1 MLRIAT
7 AQLPITSDPETNA
20 AAICDLIREAAAS
33 GADCIHFPE
42 AALSGYVKTQIKSW
56 SDVDWKALDASLNEV
71 RACCAET
78 GIWAFVGCNHRHPE
92 VTRPLNSLHII
103 DGHGHAVA
111 RYDKQYCSNS
121 EITDWY
127 AAGNKPITVDIKGIR
142 LGFLI
147 CIEVQFPELFM
158 EYERLGVDCL
168 CLSSGPGLEMF
179 RIQCQ
184 GHAASNCFWLSYSV
198 PENGSEKQP
207 SCFIGPDGEILASCG
222 RAASGLVL
230 GEIDPTNLKWDIPVN
245 KARPWRCRARIG
257 EIYREHRLKE

>member
-7 AQLPITSDPETNA
+7 AQSPITSDPKKNA
-20 AAICDLIREAAAS
+20 AGIRSLILEAAAS

-42 AALSGYVKTQIKSW
+42 AALSGYVKSEIKSW
-56 SDVDWKALDASLNEV
+56 SDVDWEALEASLDEV

-78 GIWAFVGCNHRHPE
+78 GVWAFVGCNHRHPE
-92 VTRPLNSLHII
+92 LTRPLNSLHII
-103 DGHGHAVA
+103 DRQGRAIA
-111 RYDKQYCSNS
+111 RYDKRYCSNT

-127 AAGNKPITVDIKGIR
+127 AAGGHAVTVEIKGIR

-158 EYERLGVDCL
+158 EYERLGVDCV

-184 GHAASNCFWLSYSV
+184 GHAAGNCYWLSYSV
-198 PENGSEKQP
+198 PENGRAGEP
-207 SCFIGPDGEILASCG
+207 SCFIGPDGKTIAQCEHN
-222 RAASGLVL
+222 AAGLVIN
-230 GEIDPTNLKWDIPVN
+230 EIDPSDAKWDIPVN
-245 KARPWRCRARIG
+245 KARHWRRKARVG
-257 EIYREHRLKE
+257 EIYCEQNTS